1 MFGVDSFFLNA
12 FLFVFRHSDSNST
25 LFFPRNSTL
34 ELLNKL
40 NAKYDLGFGEIKN
53 KILIFPGGI
62 EFMRVIHELT
72 RLSMQ
77 IILKKNGIHDAEQ
90 QP

>member
-1 MFGVDSFFLNA
+1 MLFCLFFVN
-12 FLFVFRHSDSNST
+12 SDSNST
-25 LFFPRNSTL
+25 LFFHRNSTL

-62 EFMRVIHELT
+62 EFMRVIYELT